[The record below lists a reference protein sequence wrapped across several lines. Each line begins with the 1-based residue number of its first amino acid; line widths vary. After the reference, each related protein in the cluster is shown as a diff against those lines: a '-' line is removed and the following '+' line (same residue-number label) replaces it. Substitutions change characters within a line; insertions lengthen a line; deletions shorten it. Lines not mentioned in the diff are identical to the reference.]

1 MKQTIFTLVRTRK
14 LTADVYELTLSGNA
28 SSITAPGQ
36 FVNLALPGKFLRR
49 PISVCDWTD
58 TSVTLLVRAV
68 GAGTR
73 ELISLAPETKL
84 DVLCGLGNGFDL
96 SRCGPHPILIG
107 GGIGAA
113 PLFGL
118 ARRLL
123 DRGIVPTA
131 ALGFRTAGDAFYMD
145 EFSALGCRVL
155 AATEDGTLGQKGFV
169 TDLVRSVPECE
180 DAFVCGPTAMLR
192 AVSALDQLRSGQFS
206 LEARMACGFG
216 ACVGCTIQ
224 TAGGPRRVCKDGP
237 VFEKE
242 ALVW

>member
-1 MKQTIFTLVRTRK
+1 MNQTIFTLAGVRG
-14 LTADVYELTLSGNA
+14 LTADVFELTLTGDTA
-28 SSITAPGQ
+28 AITAPGQ
-36 FVNLALPGKFLRR
+36 FVNVALPDKFLRR
-49 PISVCDWTD
+49 PISICDWTD

-73 ELISLAPETKL
+73 ELIALAPGTKL
-84 DVLCGLGNGFDL
+84 DVLSGLGNGFDL
-96 SRCGPHPILIG
+96 SRCGAHPVLIG
-107 GGIGAA
+107 GGIGTA

-123 DRGIVPTA
+123 LQGIVPTA
-131 ALGFRTAGDAFYMD
+131 ALGFRTAADAFYIE

-155 AATEDGTLGQKGFV
+155 TATEDGTLGQKGFV
-169 TDLVRSVPECE
+169 TDLVRSVPECA
-180 DAFVCGPTAMLR
+180 DAFVCGPTPMLR
-192 AVSALDQLRSGQFS
+192 AVSALEQLRSGQFS

-224 TAGGPRRVCKDGP
+224 TADGPRRVCKDGP
-237 VFEKE
+237 VFDKE